1 MRKPRKTRS
10 AGAAMPPGP
19 WSELV
24 ALNRRTW
31 LGITGAGIAGGLARA
46 AGPGA
51 GAAPAGDEP
60 RPVAERQ
67 PGSRS
72 PA

>member
-1 MRKPRKTRS
+1 
-10 AGAAMPPGP
+10 MPPGP

-51 GAAPAGDEP
+51 ALPRPATSP

>member
-10 AGAAMPPGP
+10 AGAAMPPVP

-31 LGITGAGIAGGLARA
+31 LGITGAGIAGG
-46 AGPGA
+46 P
-51 GAAPAGDEP
+51 PQHP
-60 RPVAERQ
+60 
-67 PGSRS
+67 S
-72 PA
+72 